1 MEQPVS
7 NTGRAAL
14 FVLLTCVHGPPIGGM
29 LLLLCSFLGPLVF
42 GGPMSWPRGILEII
56 QTIAR
61 IAVLSYL
68 IGLIPAL
75 LPALILAIPVWRTG
89 TVGIWLTL
97 GVTALTSLVLV
108 ALFFMITSNE
118 ATINSLAI
126 LALAVVSAV
135 ISRWILV
142 ILGVLR
148 RTTTPL
154 S

>member
-1 MEQPVS
+1 M
-7 NTGRAAL
+7 
-14 FVLLTCVHGPPIGGM
+14 
-29 LLLLCSFLGPLVF
+29 
-42 GGPMSWPRGILEII
+42 
-56 QTIAR
+56 
-61 IAVLSYL
+61 
-68 IGLIPAL
+68 